1 MRYIQRLKKAGYDFS
16 TLPDDIQESV
26 ALLLTTTADNSK
38 IDALDYTTLCAIRS
52 VKPDDTEIQA
62 LYEIAQNHS
71 TTNENNGF
79 NTASRLDDA
88 NVLFEPESPEKKSMD
103 ISFID
108 YNGSEIMYSPHNDEY
123 FVDDEPFKSLESA
136 KEFIDKGKPTPDWKI
151 FAYSKGLF
159 AEGGSTTEN
168 LSLVGIVKDHNKLL
182 KSFTLFVPV
191 GNVSGMIT
199 GRKGYEVNYQNVKNS
214 PSFENGQT
222 IRVEGIIEENIFLAK
237 YILVYFAEGG
247 KTESSILFENNTLQ
261 IRNIGGDKVYYKKEG
276 AEWVFLSPD
285 ELKQLKI
292 GTKHELEHSS
302 TIKSIK
308 SSSMPVELVASA
320 IAWDHIT
327 ERLDYY
333 EKLEKAI
340 PESKFAEGGSIEPN
354 TDDEFDE
361 NIFINLRD
369 VVPANWIGDQAKE
382 RVVQNEI
389 YKQLSGGSDQE
400 RKAETMRLFEKY
412 KTKTEGEN
420 LFKTAMQSA
429 ISTKME
435 DINTRSR
442 EYQKSQI
449 KDISLK
455 ISDYKN
461 PYALN
466 LSIEKWI
473 DDKIGADFD
482 NALSR
487 SYTPEEKQFL
497 KGYTGYGGLGQY
509 GEISVGSM
517 FEFFTP
523 LKVIETMWSLAYKY
537 GYKSDGSVLEP
548 SCGTG
553 EFLQFTNPLTR
564 VVGYEINPYSAIV
577 SKILYPHATIK
588 LETFEKNFIAN
599 NYTIKDKTDKLEK
612 FDLVIG
618 NPPYGSFDVLDPK
631 ASRYLLGFGEKDFTK
646 ANNYVEYFLR
656 RSLDLTKPGGL
667 IVMIVGSEVRNGA
680 TMFLDSRRNPV
691 KDYLDAHAQLLD
703 AYRLPD
709 SVFERTGVTS
719 DILVIQKNK

>member
-26 ALLLTTTADNSK
+26 ALLLTTNADNSK

-52 VKPDDTEIQA
+52 VNPDDTEVQA
-62 LYEIAQNHS
+62 LYEISQNHS
-71 TTNENNGF
+71 TVNENNGF

-88 NVLFEPESPEKKSMD
+88 NVLFEPESPEKKSME

-108 YNGSEIMYSPHNDEY
+108 YKGSEIMYSPHDDEY

-136 KEFIDKGKPTPDWKI
+136 KEFIDKGKPTSDWKR
-151 FAYSKGLF
+151 FAYSKGL
-159 AEGGSTTEN
+159 
-168 LSLVGIVKDHNKLL
+168 
-182 KSFTLFVPV
+182 
-191 GNVSGMIT
+191 
-199 GRKGYEVNYQNVKNS
+199 
-214 PSFENGQT
+214 
-222 IRVEGIIEENIFLAK
+222 
-237 YILVYFAEGG
+237 FAEGG

-276 AEWVFLSPD
+276 AEWVFLSPE
-285 ELKQLKI
+285 ELKQLEV

-308 SSSMPVELVASA
+308 GSDMPVELIASA

-327 ERLDYY
+327 ETLNYY

-340 PESKFAEGGSIEPN
+340 PEKKYDIGGISDSRFVDASAYGWKVQYFDPTDPSFDVEYVKDDYLIRIVGGGDYDDYSVSITKGDYN
-354 TDDEFDE
+354 VDGSA
-361 NIFINLRD
+361 FINLNY
-369 VVPANWIGDQAKE
+369 ANDFIIDFMKSHSNSQFAK
-382 RVVQNEI
+382 
-389 YKQLSGGSDQE
+389 GGST
-400 RKAETMRLFEKY
+400 ETI
-412 KTKTEGEN
+412 TN
-420 LFKTAMQSA
+420 S
-429 ISTKME
+429 
-435 DINTRSR
+435 RSR
-442 EYQKSQI
+442 ESQKAQI

-487 SYTPEEKQFL
+487 AYTPEEKQFL
-497 KGYTGYGGLGQY
+497 KGYSGYGGLGQY

-548 SCGTG
+548 ACGTG

-564 VVGYEINPYSAIV
+564 VVGYEINTYSAIV

-599 NYTIKDKTDKLEK
+599 NFTIKDKTEKLEK

-618 NPPYGSFDVLDPK
+618 NPPYGSFDVLDKK

-646 ANNYVEYFLR
+646 ATNYVEYFLR

-667 IVMIVGSEVRNGA
+667 IVMIVGTEVRNGG
-680 TMFLDSRRNPV
+680 TMFLDTRSNPV
-691 KDYLDAHAQLLD
+691 KDYLSENATLLD